1 MNNTR
6 ITESITSNDTEKCLR
21 DILNAEGYE
30 LNDKRGLGKLGP
42 DILAVKEKEILRIEV
57 IGYSESALERND
69 FFYRAFFRAISRLN
83 EKDCKYCII
92 AMPYVYKKYLPVKAR
107 IYRIAWKRIASAFPE
122 LEIWLVDISRK
133 KYHRTSWISWL
144 KQKK

>member
-1 MNNTR
+1 MNDSR
-6 ITESITSNDTEKCLR
+6 TSEPVTNDETEKCLR
-21 DILNAEGYE
+21 DILDAEGYE

-83 EKDCKYCII
+83 EKNCKHCII
-92 AMPYVYKKYLPVKAR
+92 AMPSSNKKYLPVKAR
-107 IYRIAWKRIASAFPE
+107 IYRVAWKRIATAFPE
-122 LEIWLVDISRK
+122 LEIWLVDLSKK
-133 KYHRTSWISWL
+133 KYQKTTWLSWL
-144 KQKK
+144 RQKK